1 MKKIATVCSFLFLLM
16 GCASAQINEIDQKLD
31 KKTAKEIVLVKVVSD
46 SRCPEGVTCI
56 WAGEVTI
63 EVAAYENNKI
73 VEQVQYTVN
82 RENKEAII
90 LWFEQ
95 HLPARKEKL
104 KAIRVVPYPKD
115 GVQIQPE
122 DYKIILD

>member
-1 MKKIATVCSFLFLLM
+1 MKKGITICSLGFLLM

-31 KKTAKEIVLVKVVSD
+31 KQSDKEIVLVKVLND
-46 SRCPEGVTCI
+46 SRCPEGVQCI

-73 VEQVQYTVN
+73 VEQTQFVVN
-82 RENKEAII
+82 YNNAEEIKA
-90 LWFEQ
+90 WFST

-104 KAIRVVPYPKD
+104 KGISVVPYPKD
-115 GVQIQPE
+115 GVIIQPQ